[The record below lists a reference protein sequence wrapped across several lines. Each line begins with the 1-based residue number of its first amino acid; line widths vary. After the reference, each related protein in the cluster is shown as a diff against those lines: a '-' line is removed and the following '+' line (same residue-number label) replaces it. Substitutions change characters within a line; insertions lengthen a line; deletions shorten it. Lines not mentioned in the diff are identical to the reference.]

1 MLRLYIG
8 AIIYRDGDFM
18 EKIRK
23 YIDCDGVILDTEHGL
38 FDEYNRLKNTGTN
51 IKRLTYLQQLD
62 WREWIRQ
69 AKIIND
75 AIAIIKEHN
84 PDDTE
89 ILTKVHSLSEGLA
102 KIEYFRELGIKN
114 NIILVP
120 NDLSK
125 SSVVKA
131 IGTLLVDDSIKNLDD
146 WFVHDGISLF
156 FNADDENKSIFKDQV
171 TTNEQYPLISTL
183 EPIFSSEFDEYC
195 RQLILKR

>member
-1 MLRLYIG
+1 
-8 AIIYRDGDFM
+8 M

-23 YIDCDGVILDTEHGL
+23 YIDCDGVILDTERGL
-38 FDEYNRLKNTGTN
+38 FDEYNRLKNTGIN
-51 IKRLTYLQQLD
+51 IKRMTYLQQLD

-84 PDDTE
+84 PDDSE

-120 NDLSK
+120 NNLSK

-131 IGTLLVDDSIKNLDD
+131 KWKLLVDDSIKNLDD
-146 WFVHDGISLF
+146 WFVHNGIPLF
-156 FNADDENKSIFKDQV
+156 FNADGENKSIFKEQV
-171 TTNEQYPLISTL
+171 TTNEQYPLISNL
-183 EPIFSSEFDEYC
+183 EPIFSSEFDGYC
-195 RQLILKR
+195 RQFVLKR

>member
-1 MLRLYIG
+1 
-8 AIIYRDGDFM
+8 M
-18 EKIRK
+18 EKIIK

-62 WREWIRQ
+62 WQEWIRQ

-84 PDDTE
+84 PDDSE

-114 NIILVP
+114 NIVLVP
-120 NDLSK
+120 NNLNK

-131 IGTLLVDDSIKNLDD
+131 EGKLLVDDSITNLDD
-146 WFVHDGISLF
+146 WFAHNGIPLF
-156 FNADDENKSIFKDQV
+156 FNADGENKSIFKEQI

-195 RQLILKR
+195 RQFVLKR